1 MRRLLMNIKAE
12 KERMLNDLIELK
24 LDAKILLGRVDL
36 AISVLK
42 DVQTEEDLKAFVERF
57 DGFSE
62 DLEHIEVF

>member
-1 MRRLLMNIKAE
+1 MNIKAE

-42 DVQTEEDLKAFVERF
+42 DVQTEEDLKAFIERF

>member
-1 MRRLLMNIKAE
+1 MNIKAE

-36 AISVLK
+36 AIIVLK

>member
-1 MRRLLMNIKAE
+1 MSIKAD

>member
-1 MRRLLMNIKAE
+1 MNIKAE

-42 DVQTEEDLKAFVERF
+42 DVQTE
-57 DGFSE
+57 
-62 DLEHIEVF
+62 